1 MVAMLRG
8 PRHAPALLVPNSL
21 TSHALYRCMTL
32 SLWQWRSFSLSTAR
46 ACSNAPGAPVCFV
59 LTALARFA
67 LCTGSLWC
75 NSSWALLD
83 DALTTMTAMTASA
96 IDLAL
101 WNFIVDRAYSKHL

>member
-8 PRHAPALLVPNSL
+8 PRHAPALVLPNSL
-21 TSHALYRCMTL
+21 TSHALEIFRTL
-32 SLWQWRSFSLSTAR
+32 SLWQWRSFSLLTAR

-96 IDLAL
+96 IDLEL
-101 WNFIVDRAYSKHL
+101 WNFIAGSRV